1 MTVTY
6 QRNILSTEY
15 NGWENYETWNVALW
29 INNDQGL
36 YDIAMEAGNYED
48 FVDALEAVSF
58 NALSTPDGV
67 SYKDPKVNVVQL
79 NSDVFDI

>member
-1 MTVTY
+1 
-6 QRNILSTEY
+6 
-15 NGWENYETWNVALW
+15 
-29 INNDQGL
+29 
-36 YDIAMEAGNYED
+36 MEAGNYED